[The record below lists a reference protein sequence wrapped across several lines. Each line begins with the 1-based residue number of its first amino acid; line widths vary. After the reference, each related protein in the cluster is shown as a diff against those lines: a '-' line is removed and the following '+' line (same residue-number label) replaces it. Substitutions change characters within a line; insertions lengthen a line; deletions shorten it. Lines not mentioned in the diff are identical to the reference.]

1 MSNVALLPVIPARV
15 DRCQPQCNME
25 FNVVGRV
32 VCLLLLCFFCQ
43 GCDKPTVVDGNK
55 LTQFVFSGHADKP
68 EFLIPEKYHPE
79 RIGDVISFQFN
90 YKTKAPVVSVSKA
103 LGNDEVSVRIFYN
116 KHGNFYRYKSL
127 IDEIKIKHG
136 LDKVVSGAY
145 KNTTKETIYVHVL
158 DGGDDLVVL
167 DIAPGLKAY
176 RAYRKLID
184 GIEVDYSITK
194 HVPPSEFLN
203 VDKSVMEMISS
214 FQKK

>member
-1 MSNVALLPVIPARV
+1 MRRI
-15 DRCQPQCNME
+15 
-25 FNVVGRV
+25 
-32 VCLLLLCFFCQ
+32 VCLLLLCFFSH
-43 GCDKPTVVDGNK
+43 GCGKPPVVDGNK
-55 LTQFVFSGHADKP
+55 RIKFVFSSHVDKP
-68 EFLIPEKYHPE
+68 EFLIPEKYYPE
-79 RIGDVISFQFN
+79 RIGNVISFRFN

-103 LGNDEVSVRIFYN
+103 LGSDEVSVRIFYDKNGN
-116 KHGNFYRYKSL
+116 KNSYRYKRL
-127 IDEIKIKHG
+127 IEEIKNKYG

-145 KNTTKETIYVHVL
+145 KNTIKETIYVHVL

-203 VDKSVMEMISS
+203 VDKSVMDMISS
-214 FQKK
+214 FRKK

>member
-1 MSNVALLPVIPARV
+1 MSDSNLQLVFFSSINCSSIGFKVMSRMI
-15 DRCQPQCNME
+15 
-25 FNVVGRV
+25 
-32 VCLLLLCFFCQ
+32 CLLLLCFFCQ
-43 GCDKPTVVDGNK
+43 SCDKTPVVDENK
-55 LTQFVFSGHADKP
+55 LIKFVFSDHADKP

-79 RIGDVISFQFN
+79 RIGNVISFRFN

-103 LGNDEVSVRIFYN
+103 LGSDEVSVRIFYDKNGN
-116 KHGNFYRYKSL
+116 KNSYRYKRL
-127 IDEIKIKHG
+127 IEEIKNKYG

-145 KNTTKETIYVHVL
+145 KNTIKETIYVHVL

-203 VDKSVMEMISS
+203 VDKSVMDMISS
-214 FQKK
+214 FRKK